1 MNKQTVFQSLQQSHA
16 QLHHQCHLPSGTHLA
31 YWSNHTG
38 QVAYHADQVH
48 TLSLYTQGGDKTWR
62 LDKKQAG
69 FGQTGA
75 LCIIPEGQQSL
86 WEIQGDFRF
95 LHVYFSDAQF
105 KAFVARTLDIEPRLL
120 HMPDLTYQAQPTLST
135 TLKKLSQS
143 CLRTEP
149 SDLLDAESHLHTA
162 FLSLAQLQSTHYT
175 RKVIIKGGL
184 SPHDKRKIKMF
195 IQEHLSDTLTLKRL
209 ADILGLSEYH
219 FARVFR
225 QSFFQS
231 VQQYI
236 EHQRIHYAKQLMN
249 KHTILSQLAL
259 QSGFANQSHFSRVFK
274 KHTQLTPKQYQRLVS

>member
-1 MNKQTVFQSLQQSHA
+1 MNQQTVFESLQQSHA
-16 QLHHQCHLPSGTHLA
+16 HLHHQCHLPSGAHLA
-31 YWSNHTG
+31 YWSNHKG

-86 WEIQGDFRF
+86 WEIQGNFRF
-95 LHVYFSDAQF
+95 LHVYFSDTQF

-120 HMPDLTYQAQPTLST
+120 EMPDLTYQAQPELTTKLQLLNQNCLST
-135 TLKKLSQS
+135 
-143 CLRTEP
+143 EP
-149 SDLLDAESHLHTA
+149 CELLDAEAHLQSV
-162 FLSLAQLQSTHYT
+162 FLSLAQLQSKHYT
-175 RKVIIKGGL
+175 RKLRLKGGL
-184 SPHDKRKIKMF
+184 SSYDKHRIKRF
-195 IQEHLSDTLTLKRL
+195 IQEHLSESLNLKQL
-209 ADILGLSEYH
+209 ANEIGLSEYH

-236 EHQRIHYAKQLMN
+236 ERERIGYAKRLL
-249 KHTILSQLAL
+249 TTPSQLAEIAL
-259 QSGFANQSHFSRVFK
+259 QCGFANQSHFSRVFK
-274 KHTQLTPKQYQRLVS
+274 KHTWLTPKQYQRLSH